1 MKLHVSLGENGKK
14 KTLLTVAEYCYV
26 IIYEH
31 IHRFKR
37 YHSKAKQSDQN
48 RCCVPND
55 LTQMVIGD

>member
-1 MKLHVSLGENGKK
+1 MGKK
-14 KTLLTVAEYCYV
+14 KTLLTVAEHCYV

-48 RCCVPND
+48 RCCVPYD